1 MDSTMNKILFAN
13 LFSLKVGV
21 FLKTPVL
28 PMWLTRCEGQMGLL
42 FNPIKDIF
50 RNRAAENK

>member
-1 MDSTMNKILFAN
+1 MLFAN
-13 LFSLKVGV
+13 LFSSKVGV